1 VWAPVSLP
9 GTYGTLEGPADHEA
23 AIRQFTPDSF
33 PQEWIPLMAQQMA
46 QAPPS
51 RWEGTWDGS
60 GARGGTP
67 GGSLPRREG
76 PIIYAMHMLYSR
88 LHSR

>member
-1 VWAPVSLP
+1 MADLVFCCLCVLLCPRLP
-9 GTYGTLEGPADHEA
+9 GTYATLDGPADHEA

-51 RWEGTWDGS
+51 RCVCVGGSTWGGS
-60 GARGGTP
+60 GLRVK
-67 GGSLPRREG
+67 
-76 PIIYAMHMLYSR
+76 
-88 LHSR
+88 